1 MPGKL
6 LLRATAGEHF
16 VESEDQTWNLSKNLH
31 RRISRIKILHRQFH
45 LISTVLVGTTQ
56 KMSENGEINTAGK
69 NFTVTGWT
77 NSTSAS
83 ISWLP

>member
-1 MPGKL
+1 MGHPVCILTSAVHKVEIQMPGKL

-45 LISTVLVGTTQ
+45 LISTVLVG
-56 KMSENGEINTAGK
+56 KNTK
-69 NFTVTGWT
+69 NE
-77 NSTSAS
+77 
-83 ISWLP
+83 